1 MSPEKRSQRRHS
13 AEVALRIIPTFT
25 KGLLFDKKTIL
36 NGLMILLILCSANN
50 ITFGVTDSP
59 KFRAE
64 FIQLEVTQGSNLDF
78 FINKKDLHQDLSKH
92 RTF

>member
-1 MSPEKRSQRRHS
+1 
-13 AEVALRIIPTFT
+13 
-25 KGLLFDKKTIL
+25 
-36 NGLMILLILCSANN
+36 MILLILCSANN

-78 FINKKDLHQDLSKH
+78 FINKNDLNQAGVTHL
-92 RTF
+92 TY